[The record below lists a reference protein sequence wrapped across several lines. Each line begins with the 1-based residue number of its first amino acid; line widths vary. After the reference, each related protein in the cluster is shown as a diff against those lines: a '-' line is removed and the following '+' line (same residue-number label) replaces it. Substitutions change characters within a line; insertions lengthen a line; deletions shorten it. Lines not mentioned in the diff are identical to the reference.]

1 MRRLGIPLPSLCRNW
16 RQICA
21 KTTIL
26 GAITDAR
33 ILFSFKS
40 SSAVFMSTLHAQPK
54 VYVMSHRL
62 ETQELISRELS
73 DEPIELVPVR
83 NETDYFATLDRIE
96 AGCVLVEV
104 SGNPDLELQNIASIR
119 SQQKRM
125 QVIAFGNQ
133 WDVAKA
139 VQAVKFG
146 AKEVCVF
153 PTSGNELKHALNQ
166 ILTEN
171 QQEMIPLD
179 EKIPRGISESLSTE
193 EAVILR
199 LIVQGRTA
207 KEVASTL
214 DISVRTFHYRKKSI
228 FAKLEVK
235 NRSEAIELIRR
246 SVEGL

>member
-1 MRRLGIPLPSLCRNW
+1 
-16 RQICA
+16 
-21 KTTIL
+21 
-26 GAITDAR
+26 
-33 ILFSFKS
+33 
-40 SSAVFMSTLHAQPK
+40 
-54 VYVMSHRL
+54 
-62 ETQELISRELS
+62 
-73 DEPIELVPVR
+73 
-83 NETDYFATLDRIE
+83 
-96 AGCVLVEV
+96 
-104 SGNPDLELQNIASIR
+104 
-119 SQQKRM
+119 M
-125 QVIAFGNQ
+125 QVIAFGSE

-153 PTSGNELKHALNQ
+153 PASGNELKKAINQ

-171 QQEMIPLD
+171 RRESIPLD
-179 EKIPRGISESLSTE
+179 EKIPRSISDSLAAE

-207 KEVASTL
+207 KEVGSTL

-228 FAKLEVK
+228 FAKLGVK

>member
-1 MRRLGIPLPSLCRNW
+1 MS
-16 RQICA
+16 
-21 KTTIL
+21 
-26 GAITDAR
+26 
-33 ILFSFKS
+33 SFQ
-40 SSAVFMSTLHAQPK
+40 VQPK

-73 DEPIELVPVR
+73 AEPIELVPVR
-83 NETDYFATLDRIE
+83 NEVDYFATLDRIE

-104 SGNPDLELQNIASIR
+104 SGNPESELQSIASIR
-119 SQQKRM
+119 SQQKYM

-153 PTSGNELKHALNQ
+153 PASGNELRNAISQ
-166 ILTEN
+166 VLTEN
-171 QQEMIPLD
+171 HHDSIPLD
-179 EKIPRGISESLSTE
+179 EKIPRRLFERLAAE

-207 KEVASTL
+207 KEVGSTL
-214 DISVRTFHYRKKSI
+214 DLSVRTFHYRKKSI
-228 FAKLEVK
+228 FSKLGVK